1 MNNLIRHSPGNNE
14 NGFNPFKNKSSS
26 NDESSSPKVF
36 VIKNEKT
43 EAIKIPKD
51 RIKNLKNASIHF
63 NTHILSNDFPE
74 FKQSLD
80 KNGNF
85 ILKKKLF
92 EEKFAEDGYLEFYDR
107 ETEKSRKF
115 SIDEVW
121 NGLVDAL
128 TTGHIDNAILGRLI
142 ADYFMFDTPTFHN
155 PNFEEQSHI
164 SRNIGHFPGN
174 RKSRKQRQREQEI
187 NRTRRNYKYLTYQDI
202 IDIMGEEE
210 KESAKKRGR
219 LMRNEARGLTSGEQR
234 PGKGTGKKIH
244 NKKGNTRKNPA
255 KIKLQEKDKRR
266 TLRRMKQISK
276 KRQYNRSYNTY
287 NNNNNNEYSE

>member
-1 MNNLIRHSPGNNE
+1 MNNLIRHSPGNNG

-26 NDESSSPKVF
+26 DDESSSPKVF

-74 FKQSLD
+74 FKKSLD
-80 KNGNF
+80 KDGNF

-107 ETEKSRKF
+107 ETGKSRKF

-128 TTGHIDNAILGRLI
+128 TTGHINNAILGRLI

-155 PNFEEQSHI
+155 PKFEVQETI
-164 SRNIGHFPGN
+164 SRPSGN
-174 RKSRKQRQREQEI
+174 YTRKNLSRKEKKKIDQIFKDMKEYNLSRKNAEEI
-187 NRTRRNYKYLTYQDI
+187 YNEN
-202 IDIMGEEE
+202 E
-210 KESAKKRGR
+210 KELKKIRGR
-219 LMRNEARGLTSGEQR
+219 KNRDEIRGLIGLEQR
-234 PGKGTGKKIH
+234 PGKGNGK
-244 NKKGNTRKNPA
+244 NTKKGNTRKLYSKLIE
-255 KIKLQEKDKRR
+255 KIRSKRH
-266 TLRRMKQISK
+266 TQRRNKQISRK
-276 KRQYNRSYNTY
+276 HPTNMS
-287 NNNNNNEYSE
+287 NNVSNNVSNNEQNNE